1 MSFLD
6 RFKRKASDEKPSE
19 TTPPEVKSEVSAEPA
34 PTRKVDPAV
43 QIAAAAVAAGYNPDF
58 KLPPKKEK
66 EAPAAAAPAGPQ
78 AEVTLELGDFL
89 SRLPTNLLKD
99 ETHDPKTPLNFEIGE
114 LADRISRGQTTIPLV
129 DVYRRAP
136 GIFRAEV
143 LASDKTEIRFPWQK
157 VMKMLTAYR
166 SPGAPAPTGMTSAA
180 AESLAERLRSR
191 RAVRNIIPGGPD
203 SDTPSPIPAPAHVA
217 PPTKPPE
224 LIVPT
229 SNAEEDQQ
237 MSKEE
242 ALKARDQ
249 IRNQLVRVKG
259 EFERHLAAGEQQRRA
274 LADER
279 EKVLVE
285 LVQTKKELDDK
296 LEQIDFEKSVASK
309 STDNLSK
316 VQQERDSFKLDLSN
330 LKVEASKL
338 SQQSEQRIKDLVAER
353 DALAQQQANLAKQI
367 SESQKRGKIGAI
379 LGAEAAVPA
388 AAATAAA
395 GAAAAAERSQR
406 EYQRQIDE
414 LQRRIQVLETGQ
426 RDGAQELGRER
437 EAKIKLERQLAT
449 ADRGQQESVAKVQEL
464 QANLQREHE
473 AALRKREADAA
484 RALKEAQDQ
493 VAALQ
498 ASNQK
503 IQTEFESVRK
513 QLVAAQEAAA
523 AAVAPEEWEARI
535 SAQFESDI
543 ESYRTRIKTLLQER
557 ESLTNAKKELADQL
571 VVRTKEIA
579 QQTAQ
584 KDALLK
590 AQTESQP
597 KFNAIQILEQNEK
610 LQAQIKTLEAERDA
624 LSAKARG
631 VDEKLIAAA
640 ALTVALQKLTTEK
653 ADTHAE
659 LAKTKSQL
667 TETSTKYQQD
677 FLKLQERHAAEFA
690 AKEAATPVAN
700 PEEIAQLR
708 NELETARTGSNTTI
722 STLRADNK
730 KALADREAAQQ
741 ERDALTARLDQL
753 KGSLEEEKQRLE
765 NELAAA
771 KAAHETE
778 TKSLSE
784 LKAAQEKILAEK
796 KALVDELAAL
806 RSSHEAV
813 TSDTGAALAE
823 REKVLA
829 ELDKDRDTLRSKLQ
843 VATKDLA
850 ALQKNHADLSSEREA
865 LSGEHASAISTLE
878 KSLSELKATQEKILA
893 EKKTLAGEL
902 TALRTSHETATA
914 AASNTSAA
922 LAEREKVL
930 AELNKDRDTLSG
942 KLQTTT
948 KDLAAVQK
956 QYDDLAAGRET
967 LSAENAAAR
976 SALEKSLT
984 EMTRQRDELLTKI
997 EMLAGDLA
1005 AAKQEH
1011 GVAFGALDKD
1021 RDSLR
1026 AAREALAA
1034 EFATFRTT
1042 NEKAVADLH
1051 AKHDTLAVNK
1061 AETDKLLAEAQQR
1074 IEELSAALQKTDTTL
1089 AETQAILKKRDEAAS
1104 KQAKE
1109 HQEALVNL
1117 TSKHERMLAA
1127 LAAEKDAALAKLV
1140 SEKATLVAEVDDQIA
1155 TLKAKHEEAVY
1166 SLRDEKSETIIRI
1179 TDEMNATV
1187 SALTIER
1194 DKVRDTLAE
1203 AERKY
1208 TSEIAALMEARDS
1221 AQRDAA
1227 TVAER
1232 LAAISVEAEK
1242 KQTLLTGERDT
1253 LLAEKQKL
1261 TTEFEQ
1267 ARETHKAQ
1275 AGVFASE
1282 FKTVI
1287 KQRDDVITQLEAER
1301 ARLAEKTAEIERER
1315 AAMAAA
1321 DKEAKSRFERE
1332 TARIR
1337 RERDSIVQQRDA
1349 LRDRIEKQVDE
1360 QRQMLDEVTS
1370 QAAFTSMKHSDA
1382 AARAEADEA
1391 SERPEPEP
1399 PPKSRRE
1406 AHKETNVIDITEA
1419 EIVAPLQGE
1428 EGRLKMPRVRPVVI
1442 PPPQVRSL

>member
-19 TTPPEVKSEVSAEPA
+19 TTPPEVKPEVSAEPL
-34 PTRKVDPAV
+34 PPRKLDPAN
-43 QIAAAAVAAGYNPDF
+43 QIASAAVAAGYTPDF

-66 EAPAAAAPAGPQ
+66 EAPAVAAPSGPH

-89 SRLPTNLLKD
+89 SRLPAHLLKD

-129 DVYRRAP
+129 EVYRRTP

-143 LASDKTEIRFPWQK
+143 LASDSTEIRFPWQK

-166 SPGAPAPTGMTSAA
+166 SPGAPAPTGLTSAA
-180 AESLAERLRSR
+180 AETLAERLRSR
-191 RAVRNIIPGGPD
+191 RAVRNIIPGSPG
-203 SDTPSPIPAPAHVA
+203 SDTPAPIPAPASTSAPIA
-217 PPTKPPE
+217 PPSKPPE

-229 SNAEEDQQ
+229 SSAEEDEK

-249 IRNQLVRVKG
+249 IRNQLVRIKG
-259 EFERHLAAGEQQRRA
+259 EFERHLAAGEQQRKA

-279 EKVLVE
+279 EKVLVD

-296 LEQIDFEKSVASK
+296 IEQIDFEKSVASK
-309 STDNLSK
+309 STENLSK
-316 VQQERDSFKLDLSN
+316 VQQERDAYKLDLSN
-330 LKVEASKL
+330 LKVEINKL
-338 SQQSEQRIKDLVAER
+338 TQQNEQRIKDLVTER

-367 SESQKRGKIGAI
+367 SEFQKRGKIGAV
-379 LGAEAAVPA
+379 LGAET
-388 AAATAAA
+388 AATTAAAA
-395 GAAAAAERSQR
+395 GAAAAAERTQR

-414 LQRRIQVLETGQ
+414 LQRRIQILETGQ
-426 RDGAQELGRER
+426 RDAAQELGRER
-437 EAKIKLERQLAT
+437 EAKIKLERQLAA
-449 ADRGQQESVAKVQEL
+449 ADRGQQDSAAKVQEL

-484 RALKEAQDQ
+484 RALKEAQEQ
-493 VAALQ
+493 TATLQ
-498 ASNQK
+498 AANQK
-503 IQTEFESVRK
+503 LQDEFESVRK
-513 QLVAAQEAAA
+513 QLAAAQEAAA
-523 AAVAPEEWEARI
+523 SAVAPEEWEARAA
-535 SAQFESDI
+535 AQFEADI

-557 ESLTNAKKELADQL
+557 EALTNAKKELADQL
-571 VVRTKEIA
+571 VARTKEIA
-579 QQTAQ
+579 QQNAQ

-590 AQTESQP
+590 AQAESQP
-597 KFNAIQILEQNEK
+597 KADAIQILEQNEK
-610 LQAQIKTLEAERDA
+610 FQARIKALESERDT
-624 LSAKARG
+624 LSAKALG
-631 VDEKLIAAA
+631 FDEKLAAA
-640 ALTVALQKLTTEK
+640 TAATAALQKLTTEK
-653 ADTHAE
+653 EAALAE
-659 LAKTKSQL
+659 LAKAKSEL
-667 TETSTKYQQD
+667 TETATKYQQD
-677 FLKLQERHAAEFA
+677 FLKLQERHAAELA
-690 AKEAATPVAN
+690 AKETALRDAAAKPAAN

-708 NELETARTGSNTTI
+708 SELEATRTGSNSAI
-722 STLRADNK
+722 NALRAESK
-730 KALADREAAQQ
+730 KALAESAAAQK
-741 ERDALTARLDQL
+741 ERDALTAELKELQDRLQD
-753 KGSLEEEKQRLE
+753 EKQRLE
-765 NELAAA
+765 KELAAA
-771 KAAHETE
+771 KAAGESE
-778 TKSLSE
+778 AKSLAE
-784 LKAAQEKILAEK
+784 LQAAQEKILAGK
-796 KALVDELAAL
+796 KALTDELAAL
-806 RSSHEAV
+806 RASHEAA
-813 TSDTGAALAE
+813 TSDTSSALAE

-829 ELDKDRDTLRSKLQ
+829 DLTKDRDSLR
-843 VATKDLA
+843 
-850 ALQKNHADLSSEREA
+850 
-865 LSGEHASAISTLE
+865 
-878 KSLSELKATQEKILA
+878 
-893 EKKTLAGEL
+893 
-902 TALRTSHETATA
+902 
-914 AASNTSAA
+914 
-922 LAEREKVL
+922 
-930 AELNKDRDTLSG
+930 G
-942 KLQTTT
+942 KLEAST
-948 KDLAAVQK
+948 KSLAAVQK

-976 SALEKSLT
+976 SALEKSLA
-984 EMTRQRDELLTKI
+984 EMTRQRDELLSKI
-997 EMLAGDLA
+997 ETLAGDLA

-1011 GVAFGALDKD
+1011 GVAFAALDKD

-1034 EFATFRTT
+1034 EFATFRTA
-1042 NEKAVADLH
+1042 NEKAVAELH

-1061 AETDKLLAEAQQR
+1061 EETDKLLAEARQR
-1074 IEELSAALQKTDTTL
+1074 IAELEVTLKKTEATL
-1089 AETQAILKKRDEAAS
+1089 AETQAVLKKRDEAAS

-1109 HQEALVNL
+1109 HQEAIASL
-1117 TSKHERMLAA
+1117 TSKHERVLAA

-1140 SEKATLVAEVDDQIA
+1140 SEKATLVAEVDDKIA
-1155 TLKAKHEEAVY
+1155 TLKANHEKAVY
-1166 SLRDEKSETIIRI
+1166 TLRDEKSETIIRI

-1187 SALTIER
+1187 AALTVER
-1194 DKVRDTLAE
+1194 DKVRDALTE

-1242 KQTLLTGERDT
+1242 KQTALTEERDT

-1261 TTEFEQ
+1261 TAEFEQ

-1321 DKEAKSRFERE
+1321 DREARSRFERE

-1349 LRDRIEKQVDE
+1349 LRERIEKQVDE
-1360 QRQMLDEVTS
+1360 QRQMLEEVTT

-1382 AARAEADEA
+1382 AARAEAEET
-1391 SERPEPEP
+1391 SERTEPEP
-1399 PPKSRRE
+1399 APKSRRE